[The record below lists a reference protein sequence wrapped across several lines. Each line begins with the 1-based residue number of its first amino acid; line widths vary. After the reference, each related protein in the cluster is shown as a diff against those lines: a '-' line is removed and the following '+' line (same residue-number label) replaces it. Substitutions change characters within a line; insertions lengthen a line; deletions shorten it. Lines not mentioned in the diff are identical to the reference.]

1 MQTITAYE
9 QAIKYDGGNIWD
21 YIELSRTYVKSGTL
35 PKAESALNL
44 AQNVPNISARDKSVV
59 YGEKGNLAA
68 AQGDL
73 TAARKSYELA
83 LDIRQKLAA
92 QDKGNT
98 QWQRDLSI
106 SHYTIATL
114 ESSDTQSHWD
124 QAYETLKA
132 LNDAGKVLPTDKE
145 TLEALKNKYSGT
157 PD

>member
-68 AQGDL
+68 AQSDL

-98 QWQRDLSI
+98 QLQRDLSI